1 MKRLICSLALGLPL
15 AAAPA
20 CDDDAASTPKT
31 VVYSGAIA
39 DGANQTPI
47 AGAEICFVS
56 QPELACVETAADGSY
71 SVKLPI
77 KTKVEV
83 EVVRDGF
90 ISVRSNFVTR
100 EVDSSI
106 SAQMFAPAA
115 VEAAFQL
122 AGATY
127 DDTKGGMLVRV
138 YDPAKGQLVGLAGVA
153 IEVEPSDGD
162 GPYYL
167 DGLTFNT
174 SATATTAVG
183 NALFSQLEDKTYKV
197 RFTSTTHDCK
207 GTYLWKS
214 SDGRVE
220 AIVKPGFA
228 TYIYADCTAK

>member
-1 MKRLICSLALGLPL
+1 MKRLIFSLALGLPF
-15 AAAPA
+15 AA

-31 VVYSGAIA
+31 VTYSGAIA
-39 DGANQTPI
+39 NGVDQSPLADV
-47 AGAEICFVS
+47 EICFVS
-56 QPELACVETAADGSY
+56 IPDMACVHTAADGSY
-71 SVKLPI
+71 SVALPV

-83 EVVRDGF
+83 EVVKDGF

-106 SAQMFAPAA
+106 SAQMFAPGA

-153 IEVEPSDGD
+153 IDVEPSDGD

-174 SATATTAVG
+174 TVEATTAVG
-183 NALFSQLEDKTYKV
+183 NALFSQLEDKTYKLG
-197 RFTSTTHDCK
+197 FTSATHDCK
-207 GTYLWKS
+207 GTFLWHS

-228 TYIYADCTAK
+228 TYIYADCSAK